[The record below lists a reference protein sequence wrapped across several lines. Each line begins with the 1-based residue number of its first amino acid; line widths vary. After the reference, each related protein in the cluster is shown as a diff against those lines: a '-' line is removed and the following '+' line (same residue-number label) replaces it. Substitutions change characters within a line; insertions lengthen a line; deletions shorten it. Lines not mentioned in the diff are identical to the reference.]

1 MKEKVNLLLLPGDG
15 IGPEVCIPVK
25 IINCLNNFTNIEFS
39 IEEDLVG
46 GCSYDEFK
54 LPITEKVISKAKPV
68 TDIVRGSG
76 APKYENLPFD
86 LRPER
91 GLLKLRKE
99 LDLFA
104 NIRPAKVFNSLADA
118 SSLKPDIVKNMDI
131 LCLEN

>member
-1 MKEKVNLLLLPGDG
+1 M
-15 IGPEVCIPVK
+15 
-25 IINCLNNFTNIEFS
+25 LNNFTNIEFS

-54 LPITEKVISKAKPV
+54 LPITGKVISKAKASDGILLGAV
-68 TDIVRGSG
+68 G
-76 APKYENLPFD
+76 APEYENLPFD

-99 LDLFA
+99 LDLYA
-104 NIRPAKVFNSLADA
+104 NIRPAKVFNFLVDA

-131 LCLEN
+131 VVLRELTGGIYFGEPRGIFELDDGQRKV